1 MNRAKHLGM
10 WGLALAVCLAAGTS
24 AFAKNSHQVELQQ
37 SLAVN
42 GTPLAAGEYTVSWEG
57 QGASATVSF
66 AKGNKVVATAP
77 AKLVDVGQKFD
88 RNRVDYEEDGK
99 GAAKLTKIRL
109 AGTSQSLVFTQ

>member
-24 AFAKNSHQVELQQ
+24 AFAKNSHTLKLFQ
-37 SLAVN
+37 SLSVN
-42 GTPLAAGEYTVSWEG
+42 GAQIAAGEYTVSWEG

-77 AKLVDVGQKFD
+77 AKLVDAGQKHAQ
-88 RNRVDYEEDGK
+88 NRVDYVEDGK
-99 GAAKLTKIRL
+99 GVAKLTEIQL
-109 AGTSQSLVFTQ
+109 GGTSQSLVFTQ